1 MMIII
6 NIYWGLIVMLVIVH
20 FIYIILFDSHN
31 SSLTEGYLPA
41 TEKGNILLIAGKW
54 KKLAASQL

>member
-1 MMIII
+1 
-6 NIYWGLIVMLVIVH
+6 MLVIVH